1 VQMMEW
7 YDLTDEERRIRDLAR
22 QIAREEIAPR
32 AQEHD
37 IEGTFVRDSMDAL
50 ARAGLLGVIIPKEYG
65 GLGSTMLAAVMAIEE
80 VSAVCAST
88 GVLYMFHVNSTNV
101 IKYSGPEHVRQ
112 KFLPGLAKDKFASFA
127 SNEGKIIS
135 FREPLEANAEFHGD
149 HWVLNGVK
157 PFVSG
162 AGEADVYVAHVQR
175 TDTRFAGP
183 WAFIDQEYFLVE
195 KGSPGLSSTLSAP
208 AIGLRGANNGTLH
221 FDNCIVAP
229 ENKLGGENLGGTRV
243 RVVNSQQVALPGI
256 CQAGVARAAFTGAF
270 EFVQRMAQPQ
280 NWILH
285 ALADMSAK
293 LDAMRALNY
302 YGGRRGDYINEWEF
316 VVAHQLKVLGGLDGP
331 WICDKA
337 IEIMGGN
344 SFTEASPI
352 QRYWRDVR
360 ALSFLNQPMSSRR
373 VRTTEGLMELELSN
387 AEPQTMP
394 WDDDANF
401 AYRQVMS
408 RVIPQ
413 FPEAAKSGVFGRP
426 AIENFSRSR
435 GEESV
440 LYGSF
445 VDYVFGKLAE
455 AGMPGAP
462 GGPPAGAPTGAPTG
476 ARGPG
481 Q

>member
-1 VQMMEW
+1 MMEW

-22 QIAREEIAPR
+22 QVAQEEIAPQ

-37 IEGTFVRDSMDAL
+37 MQGTFVRDSMDAL
-50 ARAGLLGVIIPKEYG
+50 GRSGLLGVIIPKEYG
-65 GLGSTMLAAVMAIEE
+65 GLGSSMLAAVMAIEE

-88 GVLYMFHVNSTNV
+88 GVLYMFHINSTNV

-112 KFLPGLAKDKFASFA
+112 KFLPGLAKDKFAAFA

-135 FREPLEANAEFHGD
+135 FREPLEANAEDRGD
-149 HWVLNGVK
+149 HWVLNGMK

-175 TDTRFAGP
+175 TDSRFGGG
-183 WAFIDQEYFLVE
+183 WALLDQEYILVE
-195 KGSPGLSSTLSAP
+195 KGSPGLSSSLQAP
-208 AIGLRGANNGTLH
+208 AIGLRGASNGTLH
-221 FDNCIVAP
+221 FDNCVVP
-229 ENKLGGENLGGTRV
+229 KENAMGGEPFGGARV

-270 EFVQRMAQPQ
+270 QFVQRMAQPQ

-285 ALADMSAK
+285 ALADMSAR

-302 YGGRRGDYINEWEF
+302 YGGRMGDHINEWEF
-316 VVAHQLKVLGGLDGP
+316 VTAHQLKVLGGLDGP
-331 WICDKA
+331 WICDKT
-337 IEIMGGN
+337 IEIIGGN

-373 VRTTEGLMELELSN
+373 MRTTEGLLELELAN
-387 AEPQTMP
+387 VEPKTMP

-401 AYRQVMS
+401 AYRQVIS

-413 FPEAAKSGVFGRP
+413 FPQAAESGIFGRS
-426 AIENFSRSR
+426 AIENFSRAR
-435 GEESV
+435 GDEMVTYQGFGE
-440 LYGSF
+440 
-445 VDYVFGKLAE
+445 YVFGKLAE
-455 AGMPGAP
+455 VGAMRGGAP
-462 GGPPAGAPTGAPTG
+462 GGAPAGPPPAA
-476 ARGPG
+476 ARP
-481 Q
+481 